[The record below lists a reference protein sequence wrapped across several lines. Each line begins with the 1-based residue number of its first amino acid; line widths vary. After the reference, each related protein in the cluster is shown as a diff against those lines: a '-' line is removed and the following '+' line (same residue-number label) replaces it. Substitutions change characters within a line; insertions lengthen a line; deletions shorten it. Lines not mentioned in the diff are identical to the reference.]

1 MFQFAI
7 LLVLS
12 LVAQISFGIFSVVEI
27 DYVSKLI
34 YFDLKSCIIKCFH
47 LLMASYVLFFSK
59 VIQKSLENSSKL
71 FEYYI

>member
-34 YFDLKSCIIKCFH
+34 YLDLLRKF
-47 LLMASYVLFFSK
+47 K
-59 VIQKSLENSSKL
+59 VMYN
-71 FEYYI
+71 